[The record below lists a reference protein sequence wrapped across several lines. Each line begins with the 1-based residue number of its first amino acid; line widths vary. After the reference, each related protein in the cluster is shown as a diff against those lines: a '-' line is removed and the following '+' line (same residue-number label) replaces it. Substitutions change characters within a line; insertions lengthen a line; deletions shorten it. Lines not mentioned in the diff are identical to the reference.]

1 MKPAMKAVAFTR
13 FTTLRALLTAGQ
25 RAFAKVAYDGLEPAD
40 LTGAERERAREI
52 WGDVETIPAEAR
64 RVVVQVKGRDVGGS
78 RLGAERCLHLGYTL
92 PLDRIGYDELAYV
105 VFGGPKIRHARVGLR
120 HALNAARKNGLKVD
134 GQTRDGFT
142 LVRHDGRR
150 VRFECFAASR
160 GGDNMRGVPII
171 AALLD
176 EAAFF
181 VDESSGAF
189 NGENIFGAIVPRLL
203 PGGQI
208 LIVSSPWAESGLL
221 HSEFVRNHG
230 HPVTAIAAFCP
241 TTTMRDDAETLG
253 MVERERIRDP
263 ENARRELDAE
273 FLPTGAGYYFDRF
286 ALDACPLESMPLTLP
301 SAEQGWKYFGGYDP
315 AYVSDAAEGVIVR
328 SKGLLFEVADVFIRV
343 PAKGKPLVP
352 SVVDREFAELV
363 KRHGGKQISS
373 DIHYEQSVRE
383 HVRGLGLS
391 FHAGPGGN
399 SGKAEVYGCA
409 RELVSG
415 GRVKWSAGHL
425 RLTRQMREVVSK
437 PLSGGLIAISSP
449 RHRGNH
455 GDGASALCL
464 ALWLA
469 HQASKSANRYFG
481 IASVGS
487 DWSARQGARVTGSSV
502 HAGLDYSLPP
512 DERWKKFFN
521 QG

>member
-1 MKPAMKAVAFTR
+1 MRPAMKAVAFTR
-13 FTTLRALLTAGQ
+13 FTTLRAVLTAGQ
-25 RAFAKVAYDGLEPAD
+25 LAFAKVAYDGLEPAD
-40 LTGAERERAREI
+40 LTGPERERAREI
-52 WGDVETIPAEAR
+52 WGDVETMPDETR

-92 PLDRIGYDELAYV
+92 PIDRIGHDELAYV

-120 HALNAARKNGLKVD
+120 HALNAARKNRLQIES
-134 GQTRDGFT
+134 QTIDGFT

-160 GGDNMRGVPII
+160 GGDTVRGVPII

-176 EAAFF
+176 EAAFYF
-181 VDESSGAF
+181 DESSGVVNA
-189 NGENIFGAIVPRLL
+189 ENIFGAIVPRLL

-221 HSEFVRNHG
+221 HSEFMRNHG

-273 FLPTGAGYYFDRF
+273 FLPTGSGFYFDRF
-286 ALDACPLESMPLTLP
+286 ALDACPLENMPLVMP

-328 SKGLLFEVADVFIRV
+328 SKGLLFEVVDVFTRV

-352 SVVDREFAELV
+352 SVVDREFATLV

-373 DIHYEQSVRE
+373 DVHYEQSVRE
-383 HVRGLGLS
+383 HVGGLGLS
-391 FHAGPGGN
+391 FRAAPGGN
-399 SGKAEVYGCA
+399 SGKVEVYGCA
-409 RELVSG
+409 REIISG

-437 PLSGGLIAISSP
+437 PLAGGLIAISSP
-449 RHRGNH
+449 RRKGNH

-469 HQASKSANRYFG
+469 QREMRSQGRDM
-481 IASVGS
+481 SVVTAGGN
-487 DWSARQGARVTGSSV
+487 WSSRQGVFVSRDR
-502 HAGLDYSLPP
+502 GLDYSLPYE
-512 DERWKKFFN
+512 ERMRRFFN
-521 QG
+521 QE